1 MIPEQEVFPL
11 KNNNRTAIRRLS
23 SRSLKNNSIRNL
35 FAICAIILTSMLF
48 TAVFS
53 LFSGIIQA
61 SEENT
66 MREVGTRAHAGLK
79 NATRQ
84 QYEQAAADPSVKKCN
99 YNIFIGFAEN
109 IQKRQAEIRFMPFEE
124 ALPDYFISLAE
135 GHMPKAEDEI
145 LVDTYIL
152 DELKVPHTLGSKV
165 TLTFQ
170 FMGELVE
177 KEFQVCGYYNG
188 DAISHASELFLSERF
203 WLQLKGSRTEADF
216 AAWGKE
222 HPNENGQGLLSVNL
236 TFSNAS
242 HLEDKVH
249 FLGPKS
255 HTDLRAIYAS
265 ADLFAA
271 PSVTAKNGDVE
282 GFGLVILEAMASG
295 LPVIASNSGGI
306 TDIITDGENGLL
318 AQERDSRQIASHID
332 RLIHSPALSE
342 KLSRASLETAAH
354 FDYTVIAQK
363 YRDMIEDSCR

>member
-79 NATRQ
+79 NATMQ

-152 DELKVPHTLGSKV
+152 DELKV
-165 TLTFQ
+165 
-170 FMGELVE
+170 
-177 KEFQVCGYYNG
+177 
-188 DAISHASELFLSERF
+188 
-203 WLQLKGSRTEADF
+203 LK
-216 AAWGKE
+216 
-222 HPNENGQGLLSVNL
+222 
-236 TFSNAS
+236 
-242 HLEDKVH
+242 
-249 FLGPKS
+249 
-255 HTDLRAIYAS
+255 
-265 ADLFAA
+265 
-271 PSVTAKNGDVE
+271 
-282 GFGLVILEAMASG
+282 
-295 LPVIASNSGGI
+295 
-306 TDIITDGENGLL
+306 
-318 AQERDSRQIASHID
+318 
-332 RLIHSPALSE
+332 
-342 KLSRASLETAAH
+342 
-354 FDYTVIAQK
+354 
-363 YRDMIEDSCR
+363 